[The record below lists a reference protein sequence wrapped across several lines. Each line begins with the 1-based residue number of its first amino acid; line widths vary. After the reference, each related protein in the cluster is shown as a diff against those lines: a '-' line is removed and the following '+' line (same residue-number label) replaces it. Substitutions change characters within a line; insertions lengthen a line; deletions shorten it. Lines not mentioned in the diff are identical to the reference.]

1 MANRNS
7 ADGRG
12 SADGAAVERAPD
24 AAREALASAAL
35 FERARAVM
43 PGGVNSPVRAFRA
56 VGGAPRFIARASG
69 AILED
74 ADGNRLIDYVL
85 SWGPLLL
92 GHAPEPVVR
101 ALARRLPLGTSYGA
115 PTEGEVLLAEAIRR
129 FVPSIEM
136 VRLVSS
142 GTEATMAAVRLARA
156 ATGRDRVVKF
166 DGCYHG
172 HADGFLIRAGSGAAT
187 LGVPDSPG
195 VPAAVAALTL
205 VASWNDPRSVA
216 ALFDRHAGEIAA
228 VILEPVVGNYGVL
241 TPRPGFLEGLRA
253 ACDAHGALLIFDE
266 VMTGFRVARGG
277 AQERYGIRPDL
288 TTLGKVIGGGLPV
301 GAYGGRRDLMERV
314 APAGPVYQAGTL
326 SGNPLA
332 VDAGLATLR
341 ALEEDPGVFARVEAA
356 TSRLAEGLRA
366 AAGPRRG
373 EITVNAVGSM
383 FTLFFAAPPV
393 ETTAD
398 TARASRRRFARFHGE
413 LLARGVYFPPSA
425 FEAAFLSTAHGNV
438 EIERTLE
445 AAAAAF
451 RAAFEEAP

>member
-1 MANRNS
+1 MSPGEARRT
-7 ADGRG
+7 GTG
-12 SADGAAVERAPD
+12 GGAIEKSR
-24 AAREALASAAL
+24 AL
-35 FERARAVM
+35 FARAQGLL
-43 PGGVNSPVRAFRA
+43 PGGVNSPVRAFRS
-56 VGGAPRFIARASG
+56 VGGEPRFIARGDG
-69 AILED
+69 AYLED
-74 ADGNRLIDYVL
+74 VDGNRYIDYVL

-92 GHAPEPVVR
+92 GHAHPRVVE

-156 ATGRDRVVKF
+156 ATGRERIVKF

-172 HADGFLIRAGSGAAT
+172 HGDGFLIRAGSGAAT

-195 VPAAVAALTL
+195 VPAAVAALT
-205 VASWNDPRSVA
+205 SVA
-216 ALFDRHAGEIAA
+216 QWNEIVSVEALFARHPGEIAA

-241 TPRPGFLEGLRA
+241 PPRAGFLEGLRA
-253 ACDAHGALLIFDE
+253 ACDRAGALLVFDE

-277 AQERYGIRPDL
+277 AQERYRVRPDL

-301 GAYGGRRDLMERV
+301 GAYGGRRDLMERI

-332 VDAGLATLR
+332 VEAGLATLR
-341 ALEEDPGVFARVEAA
+341 VLDEDPGAFERVERA
-356 TSRLAEGLRA
+356 TARLAAGLRE
-366 AAGPRRG
+366 AAGRG
-373 EITVNAVGSM
+373 ASEVTVNAVGSM
-383 FTLFFAAPPV
+383 FTVFFAAPPV

-398 TARASRRRFARFHGE
+398 TARASRARYARFHTA
-413 LLARGVYFPPSA
+413 LLARGVYFPPSP
-425 FEAAFLSTAHGNV
+425 FEAAFLSTAHGDR
-438 EIERTLE
+438 EIDATL
-445 AAAAAF
+445 AAAGEAF
-451 RAAFEEAP
+451 REALEVAA